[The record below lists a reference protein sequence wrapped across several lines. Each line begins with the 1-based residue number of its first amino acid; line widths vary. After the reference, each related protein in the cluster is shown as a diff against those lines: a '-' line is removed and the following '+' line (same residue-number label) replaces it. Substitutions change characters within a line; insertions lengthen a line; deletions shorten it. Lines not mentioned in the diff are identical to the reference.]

1 MFKGLLHCFC
11 FYTYVYIYNHI
22 YIYMHDYIYIYVY
35 MYVYTLLKSTFFLGH
50 FERQMIA
57 EATKDRKFGCLT

>member
-1 MFKGLLHCFC
+1 
-11 FYTYVYIYNHI
+11 
-22 YIYMHDYIYIYVY
+22 MHDYIYVY

>member
-1 MFKGLLHCFC
+1 
-11 FYTYVYIYNHI
+11 
-22 YIYMHDYIYIYVY
+22 MHDYIYIYVY